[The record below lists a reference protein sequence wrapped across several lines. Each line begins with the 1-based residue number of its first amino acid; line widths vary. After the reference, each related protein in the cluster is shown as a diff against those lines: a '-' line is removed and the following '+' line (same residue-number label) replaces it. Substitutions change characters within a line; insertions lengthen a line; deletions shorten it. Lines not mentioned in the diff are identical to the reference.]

1 MIGWSTPPKG
11 AGRAASHTHSIL
23 CSIASF
29 LSCRSHAS
37 ATRPPRRTLFLL
49 TPRMST
55 PEAPEAASAP
65 APEIPDSDAEV
76 YAASAAENAL
86 PSDKQ
91 TPSAPDDLSALSEA
105 LDAAVLEEKNADA
118 HKVIAGGDAPPA
130 DPAEDTPTLS
140 KEEMVEEALA
150 CPCIAAMRDG
160 PCGDAFTSAYRCFL
174 ESETEPKG
182 MNCID
187 SFSAMQT
194 CMVAHPED
202 YPVDEDGDPNLAEG
216 KMEQPDVAETKSAE
230 GADVQQTQ
238 PQTAEVSS
246 SR

>member
-1 MIGWSTPPKG
+1 
-11 AGRAASHTHSIL
+11 
-23 CSIASF
+23 
-29 LSCRSHAS
+29 
-37 ATRPPRRTLFLL
+37 
-49 TPRMST
+49 MST
-55 PEAPEAASAP
+55 PEAPETASAP
-65 APEIPDSDAEV
+65 APEIPDSEAEV

-91 TPSAPDDLSALSEA
+91 TPSAPDALSALSEA

-118 HKVIAGGDAPPA
+118 QVVAVRDAPG
-130 DPAEDTPTLS
+130 DPAKDTPTLT

-160 PCGDAFTSAYRCFL
+160 PCGDSFTSAYRCFL

-187 SFSAMQT
+187 SFSAMQS

-202 YPVDEDGDPNLAEG
+202 YPLDEDGDPNLAELE
-216 KMEQPDVAETKSAE
+216 KEQPDVAESKLAE
-230 GADVQQTQ
+230 GADVQETQ

-246 SR
+246 SS